1 MDAVTRTKNWY
12 KNYYNKHGNDRNN
25 ILTDRGVLFQLMA
38 LKNSFIKSLS
48 KINLDPSSYILD
60 VGCGSGNDLMEL
72 VKYGFD
78 QNKLFGVD
86 INNERIDIGKLNYP
100 LLNLSIQDATKLN
113 FQDNFFNLVFE
124 STMFVQITDIEMSQK
139 IAREMVRVTKKNG
152 YIFLIDWRYGKFWN
166 PNYLACNKK
175 RVKQLFN
182 VGTDM
187 EIIAI
192 SNGSLIP
199 PIGRFLST
207 YFGSLYFVVHKLCPF
222 LVGQF
227 TYVLKKK

>member
-1 MDAVTRTKNWY
+1 
-12 KNYYNKHGNDRNN
+12 
-25 ILTDRGVLFQLMA
+25 
-38 LKNSFIKSLS
+38 
-48 KINLDPSSYILD
+48 
-60 VGCGSGNDLMEL
+60 MEL

-86 INNERIDIGKLNYP
+86 INNERIDSGKLNYP

-192 SNGSLIP
+192 SKGSLIP

-207 YFGSLYFVVHKLCPF
+207 YFGSLYFVVHKFCPF